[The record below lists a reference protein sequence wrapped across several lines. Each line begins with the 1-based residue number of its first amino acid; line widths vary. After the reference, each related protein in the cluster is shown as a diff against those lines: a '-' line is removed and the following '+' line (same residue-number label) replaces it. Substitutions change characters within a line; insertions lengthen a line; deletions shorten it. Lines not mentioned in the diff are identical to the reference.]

1 MRVTLFETKRV
12 FSVRSSLFG
21 NMEDADLHMPGNVSL
36 ALSPATND
44 LANVQ
49 NMTLQNA
56 VQSFTQNIDKLKA
69 GGQFDVCIIDTPPSL
84 GNTLAAALAW
94 GLCVMSDRVGNI
106 QPTRN

>member
-1 MRVTLFETKRV
+1 
-12 FSVRSSLFG
+12 
-21 NMEDADLHMPGNVSL
+21 MEDADLHMPGNVSL

-84 GNTLAAALAW
+84 GNTLAAALA
-94 GLCVMSDRVGNI
+94 VGIMCYVRSSWKHTAYKELNRWL
-106 QPTRN
+106 QQ